1 MRCKECGA
9 KITFESINST
19 GNWSCSDCG
28 WDTGVECD

>member
-9 KITFESINST
+9 EITFESMNEE

-28 WDTGVECD
+28 WDTGVSE